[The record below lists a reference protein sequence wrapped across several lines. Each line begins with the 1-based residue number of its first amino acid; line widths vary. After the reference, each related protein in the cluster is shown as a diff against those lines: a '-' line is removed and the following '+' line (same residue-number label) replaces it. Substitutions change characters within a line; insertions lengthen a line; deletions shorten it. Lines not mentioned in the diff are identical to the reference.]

1 MGFYAQYDNSTGAIG
16 QAEMAEQRRV
26 DELVK
31 RIEAQ
36 QAVVMGSLRLWLRN
50 QQWAAKNDR
59 PLPASANVAMERL
72 IEARREENRL
82 FKVLFGIDAELRAIE
97 DKSRG

>member
-1 MGFYAQYDNSTGAIG
+1 MGFYAQHDNSAGAVG
-16 QAEMAEQRRV
+16 QDEIAEQRRI

-36 QAVVMGSLRLWLRN
+36 QSVVMGSLRLWLRN
-50 QQWAAKNDR
+50 QQWATKNNR
-59 PLPASANVAMERL
+59 PLPASADEAMARL

-97 DKSRG
+97 SK